1 MSIKPNNYLYTNKP
15 KCYCDQMYYELEIT
29 LNDEYI
35 DVKVNYNIITFFRQ
49 FNTTNECW
57 YDVKLNKNDIKSL
70 KNLVKTD
77 SEKEFIDKIKENQTI
92 DILEHV
98 RF

>member
-1 MSIKPNNYLYTNKP
+1 
-15 KCYCDQMYYELEIT
+15 MYYELEIT
-29 LNDEYI
+29 LNDEYF

-57 YDVKLNKNDIKSL
+57 YDVKLNKTDIKSL

-77 SEKEFIDKIKENQTI
+77 SEKEFIGKIKENQTI